1 MQARATKQ
9 TMPPKKIHPP
19 PFDEAAHRL
28 LYEWW
33 YTYSQRLVDRIVEVC
48 ELTPDQE
55 ALIRRMYLKPND
67 FVLQLT

>member
-1 MQARATKQ
+1 
-9 TMPPKKIHPP
+9 MPPKKIQSPLQ
-19 PFDEAAHRL
+19 FDEAAQRL

-67 FVLQLT
+67 FVIQLT